1 MKTLTLTF
9 SLALALSIAIAP
21 GAAVA
26 QGQYTGSRLLEDCT
40 SPSVTAN
47 MFCDGFIQGVR
58 NGHLWGT
65 RRGCVRDE
73 RVCIP
78 IWTTNKEAVGVVVDF
93 LKANPSDQLFSAAVL
108 IVDAHREAW
117 PCEE

>member
-1 MKTLTLTF
+1 MKALTRT
-9 SLALALSIAIAP
+9 LALVLSIALVP
-21 GAAVA
+21 GATVA

-47 MFCDGFIQGVR
+47 MYCYGFIQGVR
-58 NGHLWGT
+58 NGHLWST
-65 RRGCVRDE
+65 RRGCVHDE

-78 IWTTNKEAVGVVVDF
+78 IWTTIEGVVDVVVAF
-93 LKANPSDQLFSAAVL
+93 LEAHPNDRPFSASVL